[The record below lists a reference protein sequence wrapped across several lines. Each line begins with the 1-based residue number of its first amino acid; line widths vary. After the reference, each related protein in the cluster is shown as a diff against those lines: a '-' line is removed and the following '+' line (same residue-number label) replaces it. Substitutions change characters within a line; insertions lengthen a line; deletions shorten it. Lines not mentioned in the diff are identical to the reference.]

1 MTVINTNV
9 NALMTQ
15 ASLVKN
21 SRSLGAAMEQLSTGL
36 RINSSKDDAAGL
48 SIATKMTQQIGALD
62 QAVRNAGDAISL
74 IQTTEGAT
82 VEISSMLQ
90 RMRELAIQAVNDTN
104 SGDQRGYLDLEFQQ
118 LKKEIVRI
126 ADMTE
131 WNGFPILNGTTG
143 TPMEQVAMNQVTSA
157 SYEKTMEDALTN
169 TNAYVP
175 GGVLDPLEEGDL
187 TIEGVTIGTT
197 DGMNYDVVSPSENA
211 DASAISIAAAI
222 NMHTHETK
230 VTALVN
236 ANTVTGQPMTAISG
250 GIEGYLYINGKRTQ
264 YIQTPG
270 GDPESVRTVLMA
282 HINELTGATG
292 VVASASG
299 PAEKSGITL
308 TASDG
313 RNIEIG
319 FEALTFD
326 GSSRGI
332 NEVEADANA
341 LNADGSAMT
350 DVQAQ
355 NAQFE
360 ALTGLRLGVHVGTVT
375 LQAESS
381 DVEADGSTG
390 ITLGGSGAGGV
401 PADVTNLTSPTSS
414 VVTVL
419 KEVTDASS
427 LAMPRVGRMTFQ
439 VGASASQSIT
449 IDLADFGKKG
459 PITGGVTSDVDKLV
473 PSIRIDTPEGAAAVL
488 AALDSAMDKV
498 NATRGSMGAVMNR
511 LEHAID
517 NLTNVSTNTTQSRS
531 QIQDAD
537 YAKASSDL
545 ARAQIIQQAATAVL
559 AQANQSQQSVLK
571 LLQ

>member
-21 SRSLGAAMEQLSTGL
+21 SRSLGAAMQQLSTGL

-157 SYEKTMEDALTN
+157 AKEATMTSALTTASN
-169 TNAYVP
+169 SYVP
-175 GGVLDPLEEGDL
+175 GAVVSALDTGDL
-187 TIEGVTIGTT
+187 TIEGVTIGST
-197 DGMNYDVVSPSENA
+197 DGMNYDVVSPSDNA
-211 DASAISIAAAI
+211 DGSAISIAAAI

-236 ANTVTGQPMTAISG
+236 ANTVTGQPMTTVAG
-250 GIEGYLYINGKRTQ
+250 PVEGYLYINGKRTQ

-270 GDPESVRTVLMA
+270 GDPEGVRTALMTR
-282 HINELTGATG
+282 INELTGATG
-292 VVASASG
+292 VVASSSG

-319 FEALTFD
+319 FEDLVFD
-326 GSSRGI
+326 GSGTGI
-332 NEVEADANA
+332 NEAT
-341 LNADGSAMT
+341 DGAGAVT
-350 DVQAQ
+350 AAGQ

-381 DVEADGSTG
+381 NVEADGSTG
-390 ITLGGSGAGGV
+390 ITLGGSGANGV
-401 PADVTNLTSPTSS
+401 PADTTNLTSPTSS
-414 VVTVL
+414 VVTLL
-419 KEVTDASS
+419 KEVTDAST
-427 LAMPRVGRMTFQ
+427 LAMPRVGRLTFQ
-439 VGASASQSIT
+439 VGGSASQSIT

-473 PSIRIDTPEGAAAVL
+473 PSIRIDTPEGASAVL

-511 LEHAID
+511 LQHAID

>member
-143 TPMEQVAMNQVTSA
+143 TPMEQVAMNQITSSSREA
-157 SYEKTMEDALTN
+157 KMTTALTTASN
-169 TNAYVP
+169 SYTP
-175 GGVLDPLEEGDL
+175 GTDVTALSAGDL
-187 TIEGVTIGTT
+187 KIEGVTIGKTSAM
-197 DGMNYDVVSPSENA
+197 GYDVVSPPDNA
-211 DASAISIAAAI
+211 DGSAISIAAAI
-222 NMHTHETK
+222 NLHTHETK

-236 ANTVTGQPMTAISG
+236 ANTVTGQPMTTVAG
-250 GIEGYLYINGKRTQ
+250 PVEGYLKINGKRTQ

-270 GDPESVRTVLMA
+270 GDPEATRTALMA
-282 HINELTGATG
+282 RINELTGATG

-299 PAEKSGITL
+299 AAEKSGITL

-319 FEALTFD
+319 FEDLVFD
-326 GSSRGI
+326 GGTPPTGI
-332 NEVEADANA
+332 NTAT
-341 LNADGSAMT
+341 DGAGA
-350 DVQAQ
+350 VNVAGQ

-381 DVEADGSTG
+381 DVEGGGGTG
-390 ITLGGSGAGGV
+390 ITLTGS
-401 PADVTNLTSPTSS
+401 NLAIANLANPTSS

-427 LAMPRVGRMTFQ
+427 LAMPRVGRLTFQ
-439 VGASASQSIT
+439 VGGSASQSIT

-473 PSIRIDTPEGAAAVL
+473 PSIRIDTPEGASAVL

-511 LEHAID
+511 LQHAID

>member
-21 SRSLGAAMEQLSTGL
+21 SRTLGAAMQQLSTGL

-90 RMRELAIQAVNDTN
+90 RMRELAIQSVNDTN

-157 SYEKTMEDALTN
+157 SKEATMTSALTTASN
-169 TNAYVP
+169 SYVP
-175 GGVLDPLEEGDL
+175 GAVVSALDDGDL
-187 TIEGVTIGTT
+187 TIEGITIGTT
-197 DGMNYDVVSPSENA
+197 DGMSYDVVSPSDNA
-211 DASAISIAAAI
+211 DGSAISIAAAI

-236 ANTVTGQPMTAISG
+236 ANTVAGQPMTTVAG
-250 GIEGYLYINGKRTQ
+250 PIEGYLYINGKRTQ
-264 YIQTPG
+264 FIQTPG
-270 GDPESVRTVLMA
+270 GDPEGVRTALMTR
-282 HINELTGATG
+282 INEITGATG
-292 VVASASG
+292 VVASSAG
-299 PAEKSGITL
+299 PAEKNGITL

-319 FEALTFD
+319 FEDLIFD
-326 GSSRGI
+326 GSARGI
-332 NEVEADANA
+332 NEVEADAA
-341 LNADGSAMT
+341 SSQT
-350 DVQAQ
+350 DVEAQ

-390 ITLGGSGAGGV
+390 ITLGGNGANDV
-401 PADVTNLTSPTSS
+401 PNAATNLTSPTSS
-414 VVTVL
+414 VVTLL

-439 VGASASQSIT
+439 VGGSASQSIT

-498 NATRGSMGAVMNR
+498 NSTRGSMGAVMNR

>member
-21 SRSLGAAMEQLSTGL
+21 SRTLGAAMQQLSTGL

-90 RMRELAIQAVNDTN
+90 RMRELAIQSVNDTN

-157 SYEKTMEDALTN
+157 TAEYPMSSALT
-169 TNAYVP
+169 TASNAYVP
-175 GGVLDPLEEGDL
+175 GAVVSALDDGDL
-187 TIEGVTIGTT
+187 TIEGITIGTT
-197 DGMNYDVVSPSENA
+197 DGMSYDVVSPSDNA
-211 DASAISIAAAI
+211 DGSAISLAAAI

-236 ANTVTGQPMTAISG
+236 ANTVAGQPMTTVAG
-250 GIEGYLYINGKRTQ
+250 PIEGYLYINGKRTQ
-264 YIQTPG
+264 FIQTPG
-270 GDPESVRTVLMA
+270 GDPEGVRTALMTR
-282 HINELTGATG
+282 INEITGATG
-292 VVASASG
+292 VVASSTG
-299 PAEKSGITL
+299 PAEKNGITL

-319 FEALTFD
+319 FGDLIFD
-326 GSSRGI
+326 GSARGI

-341 LNADGSAMT
+341 LNADGTAMT

-381 DVEADGSTG
+381 DVEADATTG
-390 ITLGGSGAGGV
+390 ITLDGNAL
-401 PADVTNLTSPTSS
+401 ANANLSSPTSS
-414 VVTVL
+414 VVTLL

-439 VGASASQSIT
+439 VGGSASQSIT

-498 NATRGSMGAVMNR
+498 NSTRGSMGAVMNR

>member
-1 MTVINTNV
+1 
-9 NALMTQ
+9 
-15 ASLVKN
+15 
-21 SRSLGAAMEQLSTGL
+21 
-36 RINSSKDDAAGL
+36 
-48 SIATKMTQQIGALD
+48 
-62 QAVRNAGDAISL
+62 
-74 IQTTEGAT
+74 
-82 VEISSMLQ
+82 
-90 RMRELAIQAVNDTN
+90 
-104 SGDQRGYLDLEFQQ
+104 
-118 LKKEIVRI
+118 
-126 ADMTE
+126 
-131 WNGFPILNGTTG
+131 
-143 TPMEQVAMNQVTSA
+143 
-157 SYEKTMEDALTN
+157 
-169 TNAYVP
+169 
-175 GGVLDPLEEGDL
+175 
-187 TIEGVTIGTT
+187 
-197 DGMNYDVVSPSENA
+197 
-211 DASAISIAAAI
+211 
-222 NMHTHETK
+222 
-230 VTALVN
+230 
-236 ANTVTGQPMTAISG
+236 MTAISG

-299 PAEKSGITL
+299 PAEKIGITL

-341 LNADGSAMT
+341 LNADESPMT

-390 ITLGGSGAGGV
+390 ITLGGSGASGV

>member
-21 SRSLGAAMEQLSTGL
+21 SRTLGAAMQQLSTGL

-90 RMRELAIQAVNDTN
+90 RMRELAIQSVNDTN

-157 SYEKTMEDALTN
+157 SKEATMTSALTTASN
-169 TNAYVP
+169 SYVP
-175 GGVLDPLEEGDL
+175 GAVVSALDDGDL
-187 TIEGVTIGTT
+187 TIEGITIGTT
-197 DGMNYDVVSPSENA
+197 DGMSYDVVSPSDNA
-211 DASAISIAAAI
+211 DGSAISIAAAI

-236 ANTVTGQPMTAISG
+236 ANTVAGQPMTTVAG
-250 GIEGYLYINGKRTQ
+250 PIEGYLYINGKRTQ
-264 YIQTPG
+264 FIQTPG
-270 GDPESVRTVLMA
+270 GDPEGVRTALMTR
-282 HINELTGATG
+282 INEITGATG
-292 VVASASG
+292 VVASSTG
-299 PAEKSGITL
+299 PAEKNGITL

-319 FEALTFD
+319 FEDLIFD
-326 GSSRGI
+326 GSARGI
-332 NEVEADANA
+332 NEVEADAA
-341 LNADGSAMT
+341 SSQT
-350 DVQAQ
+350 DVEAQ

-390 ITLGGSGAGGV
+390 ITLGGNGANDV
-401 PADVTNLTSPTSS
+401 PNAATNLTSPTSS
-414 VVTVL
+414 VVTLL

-439 VGASASQSIT
+439 VGGSASQSIT

-473 PSIRIDTPEGAAAVL
+473 PSIRIDTPDGAAAVL

-498 NATRGSMGAVMNR
+498 NSTRGSMGAVMNR

>member
-21 SRSLGAAMEQLSTGL
+21 SRTLGAAMQQLSTGL

-90 RMRELAIQAVNDTN
+90 RMRELAIQSVNDTN

-157 SYEKTMEDALTN
+157 SKEATMTSALTTESN
-169 TNAYVP
+169 SYVP
-175 GGVLDPLEEGDL
+175 GAVVSALDDGDL
-187 TIEGVTIGTT
+187 TIEGITIGTT
-197 DGMNYDVVSPSENA
+197 DGMSYDVVSPSDNA
-211 DASAISIAAAI
+211 DGSAISIAAAI

-236 ANTVTGQPMTAISG
+236 ANTVAGQPMTTVAG
-250 GIEGYLYINGKRTQ
+250 PIEGYLYINGKRTQ
-264 YIQTPG
+264 FIQTPG
-270 GDPESVRTVLMA
+270 GDPEGVRTALMTR
-282 HINELTGATG
+282 INEITGATG
-292 VVASASG
+292 VVASSAG
-299 PAEKSGITL
+299 PAEKNGITL

-319 FEALTFD
+319 FEDLIFD
-326 GSSRGI
+326 GSARGI
-332 NEVEADANA
+332 NEVEADAA
-341 LNADGSAMT
+341 SSQT
-350 DVQAQ
+350 DVEAQ

-390 ITLGGSGAGGV
+390 ITLGGNGANDV
-401 PADVTNLTSPTSS
+401 PNAATNLTSPTSS
-414 VVTVL
+414 VVTLL

-439 VGASASQSIT
+439 VGGSASQSIT

-498 NATRGSMGAVMNR
+498 NSTRGSMGAVMNR